1 MDEIRSLEEWQLAHQ
16 TFWVKR
22 MIMDYEAHGQHKEAW
37 QLTQQTFNAYR
48 QKMPL
53 SGPLISLS
61 DPLIGPWVERMIMD
75 YEADGQ
81 HKEAWQLTQQTY
93 NIYFQRVPLY
103 HPLIGP
109 WAERMILGYET
120 RGQRAQAWRLIELFY
135 DQYVEQQ
142 VPFKMLGG
150 MEVLSRLLYALP
162 TSRRPTGDAAL
173 LSMIPKQERL
183 NLVASDK
190 LSISCRS
197 LLSRSLDDQGG
208 VP

>member
-1 MDEIRSLEEWQLAHQ
+1 MSLSDPSIDP
-16 TFWVKR
+16 WVER
-22 MIMDYEAHGQHKEAW
+22 MVTGYEAHGQREEAW
-37 QLTQQTFNAYR
+37 QLTQQTLNAYR
-48 QKMPL
+48 QEMYL
-53 SGPLISLS
+53 SGPLIPLS

-75 YEADGQ
+75 YEAHGQ
-81 HKEAWQLTQQTY
+81 HEEAWQLTQQTFNAY
-93 NIYFQRVPLY
+93 RERMSLSD
-103 HPLIGP
+103 PLIGP

-135 DQYVEQQ
+135 DEYVEQQ

-173 LSMIPKQERL
+173 LSMIPRQERL
-183 NLVASDK
+183 DLVASDK